1 MPASTRIKAQ
11 NIIFEIDGEDY
22 ACDANM
28 VELTL
33 DDAPGDVQT
42 FCETR
47 VGGQWALQ
55 LDGITS
61 GDATSLYRILWDNFG
76 TEVEFLIAPNG
87 NSVPSS
93 NEPHYVGVAVFN
105 QLPPLSLM
113 SNETAK
119 FSVTLEV
126 KNTPHDPEN
135 NEYYGITIV
144 DTAPEEV

>member
-1 MPASTRIKAQ
+1 MAASTRIKAQ
-11 NIIFEIDGEDY
+11 NIIFKIGSTDY

-33 DDAPGDVQT
+33 DDAPGDIQT

-55 LDGITS
+55 LDGIMS
-61 GDATSLYRILWDNFG
+61 GDAGSLYRVLWDNFG
-76 TEVEFLIAPNG
+76 TEVAFTVAPNG
-87 NSVPSS
+87 NATATSS
-93 NEPHYVGVAVFN
+93 EPHYEGTAVFN

-126 KNTPHDPEN
+126 KNTPHDPASDQ
-135 NEYYGITIV
+135 YYGIEIV
-144 DTAPEEV
+144 TA

>member
-1 MPASTRIKAQ
+1 MAASTRIKAQ
-11 NIIFEIDGEDY
+11 NIIFKIGATDY

-42 FCETR
+42 FCEQR

-55 LDGITS
+55 LDGIMS
-61 GDATSLYRILWDNFG
+61 GDAGSLYRLLWDNFG
-76 TEVEFLIAPNG
+76 TEVAFTIAPNG
-87 NSVPSS
+87 NASATAS
-93 NEPHYVGVAVFN
+93 EPHYEGVAKFN

-126 KNTPHDPEN
+126 VNTPHDPASDQ
-135 NEYYGITIV
+135 YYGIEIV
-144 DTAPEEV
+144 TA

>member
-1 MPASTRIKAQ
+1 MAASTRIKAQ
-11 NIIFEIDGEDY
+11 NIIFKIGSTDY

-33 DDAPGDVQT
+33 DDAPGDIQT

-55 LDGITS
+55 LDGIMS
-61 GDATSLYRILWDNFG
+61 GDAGSLYRVLWDNFG
-76 TEVEFLIAPNG
+76 TEVAFTVAPNG
-87 NSVPSS
+87 NASATSS
-93 NEPHYVGVAVFN
+93 EPHYEGTAVFN

-126 KNTPHDPEN
+126 KNTPHDPSSDQ
-135 NEYYGITIV
+135 YYGIEIV
-144 DTAPEEV
+144 TA